1 LISSIA
7 DYIEKIKE
15 KRKVILAA
23 TTTAQLDGRLSS
35 SKLVLYLI
43 KTIKKTLLIC
53 EV

>member
-23 TTTAQLDGRLSS
+23 TTTAQLDGRLLS
-35 SKLVLYLI
+35 SKLLYLI

>member
-35 SKLVLYLI
+35 SKLLYLI
-43 KTIKKTLLIC
+43 KTIKKTLIIC